1 MKKQWLKYLDR
12 QAPRYT
18 SYPSALRFDGSVD
31 AALYSEKLRAVDL
44 YEPLSIYVHIPFCRQ
59 LCWYCGCNMRV
70 ENNYDRVR
78 AYVDALL
85 DEICIVGGVVGG
97 KGRIANVHFGGGTPN
112 ILVADDLA
120 CILDA
125 IERELGLTDDA
136 RLAIELDPRLMRKGD
151 ARMLAELGFDRMSLG
166 VQDFDI
172 GVQWAINRMQR
183 FEMVAECVSDMREAG
198 VDDISFDLLYGL
210 PKQTPQSFSDAIDKA
225 ISLAPDRFAV
235 FGYAHLPR
243 MIPRQ
248 RMICDDEL
256 PGVEM
261 RAELA
266 ALADERL
273 AAAGYLQIGFD
284 HYARPGNALAAAMGE
299 GRLHRNF
306 QGFTDDVAET
316 TIGFGA
322 SAISF
327 VHGVYAQNDKD
338 IGDYQR
344 KIAARTLP
352 VARGIMRTAR
362 DERCAAAITRLLCD
376 FETDLGA
383 MFELTPEAEQRRID
397 QALAA
402 LERDDVIRRRGAV
415 LRINDG
421 ARSLCRVVAAS
432 IDPWAHTAQ
441 KATRETAKAV

>member
-1 MKKQWLKYLDR
+1 MKEQWLKYLDS

-31 AALYSEKLRAVDL
+31 AELYAEKLRAVDL

-70 ENNYDRVR
+70 ENNYERVR

-151 ARMLAELGFDRMSLG
+151 ARLLAELGFHRMSLG

-172 GVQWAINRMQR
+172 GVQWAINRIQR
-183 FEMVAECVSDMREAG
+183 YEMVATCVREMRDAG
-198 VDDISFDLLYGL
+198 VTDISFDLLYGL
-210 PKQTPQSFSDAIDKA
+210 PKQSLQSFGETIDKA

-248 RMICDDEL
+248 RMICDDQL
-256 PGVEM
+256 PGIEM

-266 ALADERL
+266 ALADEKL
-273 AAAGYLQIGFD
+273 IAAGYLQIGFD
-284 HYARPGNALAAAMGE
+284 HYAKPENALALAMGE

-327 VHGVYAQNDKD
+327 VHGVYAQNEKD
-338 IGDYQR
+338 IGDYR
-344 KIAARTLP
+344 RAIAARSLP
-352 VARGIMRTAR
+352 VAKGVIRTAR
-362 DERCAAAITRLLCD
+362 DGRCAAAITRLLCD
-376 FETDLGA
+376 FEVNLAD
-383 MFELTPEAEQRRID
+383 MFEMTSGTEQHHIN

-402 LERDDVIRRRGAV
+402 LERDGVVRRRDDVIC
-415 LRINDG
+415 INDD

-432 IDPWAHTAQ
+432 IDPYSHAAQ
-441 KATRETAKAV
+441 KASEEIATAV